1 MGLLKYLCKKFKCQS
16 SCMYDGNDE
25 LFNKNSMNRNL
36 SNYELK
42 IKDVKKI
49 MKILNKRE
57 LVKIESVKTII

>member
-1 MGLLKYLCKKFKCQS
+1 
-16 SCMYDGNDE
+16 MYDGNDE